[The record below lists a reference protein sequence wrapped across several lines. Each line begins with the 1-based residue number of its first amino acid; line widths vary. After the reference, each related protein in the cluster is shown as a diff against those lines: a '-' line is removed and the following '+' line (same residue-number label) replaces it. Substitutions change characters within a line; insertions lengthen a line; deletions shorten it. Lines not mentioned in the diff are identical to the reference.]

1 MTIRQ
6 KIYLIPGT
14 MCNEQLWSSVL
25 PLLTNKVGDVYEF
38 VHVKI
43 PKDKNFAQI
52 TAHLNRFFKEDS
64 VLIIGFSLGGYI
76 AAHFAASHPK
86 RVAKALIISNSPC
99 ALHSAEEK
107 QRNEIIE
114 FVNHYGYKGMSKAR
128 AAQLLDVKN
137 GDEAQIKN
145 LIKLIINMDADLGE
159 LEFKSQMRSTS
170 KREDLFDKLVCA
182 STRFTFYFSDSDV
195 LVNSSWLDK
204 LEQVS
209 TNCTFKQS
217 EGSSHMLPLEKPKEL
232 AGYTHDWLNSY

>member
-1 MTIRQ
+1 
-6 KIYLIPGT
+6 

-25 PLLTNKVGDVYEF
+25 PLLTNKVADVYEF

-43 PKDKNFAQI
+43 PKDKNFTQI
-52 TAHLNRFFKEDS
+52 TAYLNRFFKEDS

-76 AAHFAASHPK
+76 AAHFATSHPK

-107 QRNEIIE
+107 QRNDIIE

-137 GDEAQIKN
+137 GDETRIQS
-145 LIKLIINMDADLGE
+145 LIELIIDMDVDLGE

-170 KREDLFDKLVCA
+170 KREDLFDELVCA
-182 STRFTFYFSDSDV
+182 STRFTFYFSDDDV

-204 LEQVS
+204 LEQIS
-209 TNCTFKQS
+209 TNCTFKHS
-217 EGSSHMLPLEKPKEL
+217 EGSGHMLSLEKPNES
-232 AGYTHDWLNSY
+232 ADYIHEWLNSN